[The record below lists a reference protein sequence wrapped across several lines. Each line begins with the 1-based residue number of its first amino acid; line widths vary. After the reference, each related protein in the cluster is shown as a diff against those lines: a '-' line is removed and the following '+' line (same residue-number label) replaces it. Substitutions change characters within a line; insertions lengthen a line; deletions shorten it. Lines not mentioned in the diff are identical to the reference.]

1 MSLFGAM
8 NTAMSGLTA
17 QSAAFTNISDNVAN
31 SQTVGYKATD
41 TSFSDYLTVS
51 NANENLSGAVVTT
64 PDYTNNVQGTV
75 VQSTDPLAMAITGQ
89 GFFPVSQQSG
99 TSSGT
104 AGGPPT
110 FSAQNYYTRAGDFQ
124 MNASGFL
131 VNGSGYYLN
140 GWPVSSGGV
149 VDQTQ
154 LKPVQISQTQYSP
167 VATTQTSLTAN
178 LPATPA
184 SGTPITSQLQVYDAL
199 GTQHTVTLNWTQ
211 NAASNWTVTMTS
223 PDVSGGTIG
232 SADVQ
237 FGSAASGNPVPD
249 GTVGNLTNATGS
261 VSASSYSATTPAALS
276 FTANFGNGSQTVSLG
291 LGNYGSSSGL
301 TQYSGTSYTLGGV
314 SQNGVPPGAFQSVT
328 TQANGDVVV
337 NYDNGQ
343 SQVVAQVPIATFN
356 APDQLQKQNGEAYT
370 ATTNSGTANVQVAGS
385 NGAGDIVTGS
395 VEQSNVDIATEFSKL
410 IVAQQAY
417 TATAKV
423 VTSANQLLQAV
434 VDMKQ

>member
-1 MSLFGAM
+1 M
-8 NTAMSGLTA
+8 
-17 QSAAFTNISDNVAN
+17 
-31 SQTVGYKATD
+31 
-41 TSFSDYLTVS
+41 
-51 NANENLSGAVVTT
+51 
-64 PDYTNNVQGTV
+64 
-75 VQSTDPLAMAITGQ
+75 
-89 GFFPVSQQSG
+89 
-99 TSSGT
+99 
-104 AGGPPT
+104 
-110 FSAQNYYTRAGDFQ
+110 
-124 MNASGFL
+124 
-131 VNGSGYYLN
+131 
-140 GWPVSSGGV
+140 
-149 VDQTQ
+149 
-154 LKPVQISQTQYSP
+154 
-167 VATTQTSLTAN
+167 
-178 LPATPA
+178 
-184 SGTPITSQLQVYDAL
+184 
-199 GTQHTVTLNWTQ
+199 
-211 NAASNWTVTMTS
+211 
-223 PDVSGGTIG
+223 
-232 SADVQ
+232 
-237 FGSAASGNPVPD
+237 
-249 GTVGNLTNATGS
+249 GNLTNATGR
-261 VSASSYSATTPAALS
+261 VSASSYSATTPATLS

-385 NGAGDIVTGS
+385 NGAGGIVTGS